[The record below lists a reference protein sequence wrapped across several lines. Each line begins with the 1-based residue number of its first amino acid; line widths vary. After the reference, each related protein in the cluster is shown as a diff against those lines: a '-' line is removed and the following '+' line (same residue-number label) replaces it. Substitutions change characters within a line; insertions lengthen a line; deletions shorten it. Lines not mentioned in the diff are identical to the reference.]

1 MRKVVAVLAG
11 CLLLSGCGASSWE
24 GELRYKV
31 ASIDSSTPTEFVDL
45 ELVGAAPQGVL
56 WQDGLTPKSQL
67 SSDVSGDVVV
77 GDEVVCTGTQKK
89 GSPFASWDKD
99 TVLSGCKKA

>member
-1 MRKVVAVLAG
+1 VLAG

-24 GELRYKV
+24 GELRYKI
-31 ASIDSSTPTEFVDL
+31 ASIDNSTPTEFFRL
-45 ELVGAAPQGVL
+45 ELAGEAPDGLL
-56 WQDGLTPKSQL
+56 WQDGLTPKFLVPSN
-67 SSDVSGDVVV
+67 VSGDVVV

-89 GSPFASWDKD
+89 GSAFASWDKD